1 MEKREYESLAWIH
14 KVREENYAGTK
25 NLSPKDLIEK
35 THQATKQTV
44 KALGLKIKFAKE
56 QIRTR

>member
-1 MEKREYESLAWIH
+1 MVKRESESLAWIH

-25 NLSPKDLIEK
+25 DLSPKDLIEK
-35 THQATKQTV
+35 TRQATGQTI
-44 KALGLKIKFAKE
+44 KALGLKIKQARE